1 MLSLEFVITCD
12 WRSSDLLTALIYW
25 RSSMNSTSVLI
36 ATSHTSIYVN
46 DWKRRRTI
54 RTHSLLSIR
63 IQHWTTAI
71 AHLYW
76 QLIQRLRDTRQEQ
89 NRIIWY
95 NHTLSSHRTR
105 LSFTTYFLAQ
115 WMTIIKQG
123 TQFQHY
129 NHEHHECK
137 ESWSSW
143 SKIKTSLYRISS
155 IWKAEQEWWIAEK
168 QRRHASRIY
177 SSVTRWIEV
186 IDSLLNTIVSESVES
201 SKNQKKKI
209 VSELLS
215 QWCAVTM

>member
-155 IWKAEQEWWIAEK
+155 MK
-168 QRRHASRIY
+168 SRA
-177 SSVTRWIEV
+177 R
-186 IDSLLNTIVSESVES
+186 
-201 SKNQKKKI
+201 
-209 VSELLS
+209 
-215 QWCAVTM
+215 TMHCKETA